1 MPVVDRNTR
10 GSGCRKSGYWVFAL
24 CFGLAGLLDVAVRAQ
39 DAAPAAPAQ
48 DPPAA
53 AAPAAAPAV
62 PAAAPVPV
70 DACQQ
75 RILQQQQQARAVQNL
90 REPIAVMDK
99 NEAAKLRRDYTK
111 LLADGY
117 TSESDSKKVKDYL
130 QFMLMR
136 VTDPEFSGT
145 PSNLQNLLKDVE
157 SDLQRAGDSIG
168 NPATQQNARKKYC
181 ADVLATA
188 KQLLS
193 NSFDSRVTAI
203 SVMKHLH
210 EIKSVSGG
218 VAARIHAEALSTLL
232 SVLDSAEQPD
242 AVKVFAADAIRN
254 VLRNCDVLETDQ
266 FRIVDS
272 IGGQLAE
279 RCSESAYQQTLLEAL
294 FEIRRPRRTVGSSDP
309 TVMKI
314 FAAVMDDRQ
323 RPIEVR
329 CLAAMGIGRGAYD
342 GQMRLDPLAWKIAQ
356 LAGEAAVEF
365 NRTPGDSRW
374 PACGASLVFAYRHV
388 SAEEATAPPA
398 DRKGLL
404 NRSGGAAPSK
414 VISESAALVKIVG
427 LGLLKNGD
435 PLTREEVLPLAEWLK
450 ANQPTDLKWDDRM
463 PALTP

>member
-1 MPVVDRNTR
+1 
-10 GSGCRKSGYWVFAL
+10 
-24 CFGLAGLLDVAVRAQ
+24 
-39 DAAPAAPAQ
+39 
-48 DPPAA
+48 
-53 AAPAAAPAV
+53 
-62 PAAAPVPV
+62 
-70 DACQQ
+70 
-75 RILQQQQQARAVQNL
+75 
-90 REPIAVMDK
+90 
-99 NEAAKLRRDYTK
+99 
-111 LLADGY
+111 
-117 TSESDSKKVKDYL
+117 
-130 QFMLMR
+130 
-136 VTDPEFSGT
+136 
-145 PSNLQNLLKDVE
+145 
-157 SDLQRAGDSIG
+157 
-168 NPATQQNARKKYC
+168 
-181 ADVLATA
+181 
-188 KQLLS
+188 
-193 NSFDSRVTAI
+193 
-203 SVMKHLH
+203 
-210 EIKSVSGG
+210 
-218 VAARIHAEALSTLL
+218 
-232 SVLDSAEQPD
+232 
-242 AVKVFAADAIRN
+242 
-254 VLRNCDVLETDQ
+254 
-266 FRIVDS
+266 VDS